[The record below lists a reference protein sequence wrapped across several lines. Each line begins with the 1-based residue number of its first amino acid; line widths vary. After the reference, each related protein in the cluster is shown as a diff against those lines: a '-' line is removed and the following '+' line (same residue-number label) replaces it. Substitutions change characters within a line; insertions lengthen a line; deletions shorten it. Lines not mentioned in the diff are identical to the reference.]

1 MSKVV
6 TTIMLVYLIMPHYV
20 SLTSAAHF
28 MYFLGRKMTK
38 LKGRI
43 STGLYPLK
51 TTGDGNCLFN
61 AASIA
66 LTGSENSSITFRL
79 ASVLHAVQH
88 FDHYKTIVSI
98 TL

>member
-1 MSKVV
+1 M
-6 TTIMLVYLIMPHYV
+6 
-20 SLTSAAHF
+20 
-28 MYFLGRKMTK
+28 
-38 LKGRI
+38 
-43 STGLYPLK
+43 STGLLPLK

-79 ASVLHAVQH
+79 SGVLHAVQH

-98 TL
+98 TLLSAEISPIFYIFYILYIYSTQEYWQMQDQQCSFVAWL